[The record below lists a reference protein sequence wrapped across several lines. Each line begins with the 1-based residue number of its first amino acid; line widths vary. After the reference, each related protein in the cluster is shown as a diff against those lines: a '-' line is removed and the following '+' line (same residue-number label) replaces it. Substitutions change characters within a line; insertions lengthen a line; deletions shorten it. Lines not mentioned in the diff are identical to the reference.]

1 MSATGVFRAIH
12 SMEHKLAL
20 SDKNLED
27 FLTISEIKVGFDA
40 FTEAQWIKLG
50 KTANNLCRGLPIEGA
65 DLLHIVICRAL
76 EGRRRCRRELPMEVF
91 IYHAMESVVD
101 AFIKRR
107 KSDPLENTIHPLD
120 SEDAIELMDMLDS
133 RIGTPEEEMIANQTL
148 QALKQLFEGDE
159 RSMEILTYQ
168 MDNLQPAEIQKL
180 MELTPVQYAS
190 ALKAIRRKYDK
201 LGLQESL

>member
-1 MSATGVFRAIH
+1 
-12 SMEHKLAL
+12 
-20 SDKNLED
+20 
-27 FLTISEIKVGFDA
+27 
-40 FTEAQWIKLG
+40 
-50 KTANNLCRGLPIEGA
+50 
-65 DLLHIVICRAL
+65 
-76 EGRRRCRRELPMEVF
+76 MEVF